1 MSSSPARTKS
11 KTAPI
16 VSPTPRSRVGIS
28 VFGGHGVISISPS
41 SPNNLHAFPQIVPIC
56 AHTWPVGMSS
66 ISESSVRRA
75 CESCRR
81 KKTKCTGEKP
91 ICSFCERLHQDCV
104 YLPRNRETVRRKRRA
119 SRSDRVVNYD
129 GQDINELLG
138 PGAASSS
145 AGSVFT
151 PDSLPRQRNRRVPTV
166 ERTPR
171 RIGRITIH
179 DEPSRS
185 WSSPLPEVTPSP
197 TSLDNAVDEY
207 RGRLYFQPL
216 PLFDPQG
223 LRERIQRSP
232 MFLQWIFLALALSNL
247 PYDASSA
254 KEADLIHSHAR
265 AARDT
270 VLELAMR
277 GTARLEISQALCLL
291 ALGDILEGRPALALM
306 TIGAVCRLELV
317 RGAGYAESPS
327 DASLRCY
334 WSVFILEKGFTP
346 RFTLLSQTHSKP
358 EYPRSARE
366 PSPPAYIGDEE
377 YAPDLVTIR
386 DDLRTDPGITSH
398 AVRAVSFCGDVISYL
413 HALRIGKADNP
424 ADTNSNFYQLT
435 NTLYDLESQL
445 GHIHFVRNVGFSER
459 TSEEFERHR
468 EYWAPWLLFQMTAH
482 ASQALLNHPFIH
494 LVLLRRA
501 NRPSQP
507 RLFLQQ
513 TVDQAMFHSA
523 WVTRLVQTCMDR
535 GLMVYDPL
543 IGDLV
548 AATATIPWLFQYAR
562 DTKVSETSKENYRKC
577 IDFLESMPDPSPRS
591 IQKRELLH
599 QLQSMSSQAHDNNMI
614 SFQPSKIWQLID
626 TDIMDAVAPQPTSG
640 EAVGNQA
647 DASKTTVSVQTT
659 FVHPVGER
667 RAEQRQTNMAE
678 SLVGAGDLYEGLE
691 QYSLD
696 SIFSQPMFIDHAWLH
711 V

>member
-1 MSSSPARTKS
+1 MTGNP
-11 KTAPI
+11 
-16 VSPTPRSRVGIS
+16 
-28 VFGGHGVISISPS
+28 
-41 SPNNLHAFPQIVPIC
+41 
-56 AHTWPVGMSS
+56 
-66 ISESSVRRA
+66 ESSVRRA
-75 CESCRR
+75 CESCR
-81 KKTKCTGEKP
+81 KP
-91 ICSFCERLHQDCV
+91 G
-104 YLPRNRETVRRKRRA
+104 
-119 SRSDRVVNYD
+119 SRDRVSSIENRDEVYD
-129 GQDINELLG
+129 LIHHPQ
-138 PGAASSS
+138 AASSS
-145 AGSVFT
+145 NGSALT
-151 PDSLPRQRNRRVPTV
+151 PDSLPRHTNRSGSFVESASRRLNRVS
-166 ERTPR
+166 
-171 RIGRITIH
+171 IN
-179 DEPSRS
+179 DEVSVSWLPSATEAR
-185 WSSPLPEVTPSP
+185 PSP
-197 TSLDNAVDEY
+197 GSLDHAVEEY
-207 RGRLYFQPL
+207 RRRLYFQPL
-216 PLFDPQG
+216 PLFNPEG
-223 LRERIQRSP
+223 LRDRIERFP

-247 PYDASSA
+247 PYDSSSA

-265 AARDT
+265 SARDM

-277 GTARLEISQALCLL
+277 GTAQLEISQALCLL

-306 TIGAVCRLELV
+306 TIGAASRLELV
-317 RGAGYAESPS
+317 RGAGYSESPHS
-327 DASLRCY
+327 PQGDASLRCY
-334 WSVFILEKGFTP
+334 WSVFILEKGFAP
-346 RFTLLSQTHSKP
+346 RFTLLSQTHTKP

-366 PSPPAYIGDEE
+366 PSPPAYLGDEE
-377 YAPDLVTIR
+377 YAPDLESIR

-413 HALRIGKADNP
+413 HALHIGKADNP

-435 NTLYDLESQL
+435 NTLYDLESRL

-468 EYWAPWLLFQMTAH
+468 EYWAPWLLFQITAH
-482 ASQALLNHPFIH
+482 ATQGLLNHPFIH
-494 LVLLRRA
+494 LVTLRRA

-523 WVTRLVQTCMDR
+523 WVARLVQTCLDR

-562 DTKVSETSKENYRKC
+562 DAKVSETSKENYRKC
-577 IDFLESMPDPSPRS
+577 IEFLESMPDPSPRS
-591 IQKRELLH
+591 IHKRELLH
-599 QLQSMSSQAHDNNMI
+599 QLQTMSSQAQDNNMI

-626 TDIMDAVAPQPTSG
+626 SDIMDAVAPQPTTDGTQGGQS
-640 EAVGNQA
+640 

-667 RAEQRQTNMAE
+667 RTGQQQT
-678 SLVGAGDLYEGLE
+678 SLGDSMTADIYEGLE

>member
-1 MSSSPARTKS
+1 
-11 KTAPI
+11 
-16 VSPTPRSRVGIS
+16 
-28 VFGGHGVISISPS
+28 
-41 SPNNLHAFPQIVPIC
+41 
-56 AHTWPVGMSS
+56 MSS

-75 CESCRR
+75 CESCR
-81 KKTKCTGEKP
+81 
-91 ICSFCERLHQDCV
+91 
-104 YLPRNRETVRRKRRA
+104 
-119 SRSDRVVNYD
+119 
-129 GQDINELLG
+129 

-151 PDSLPRQRNRRVPTV
+151 PDSLPRQRNRRVPMV

-179 DEPSRS
+179 DEPSGS

-223 LRERIQRSP
+223 LRDRIQRSP

-254 KEADLIHSHAR
+254 KEADLVHSHAR

>member
-1 MSSSPARTKS
+1 MTGNPEA
-11 KTAPI
+11 
-16 VSPTPRSRVGIS
+16 
-28 VFGGHGVISISPS
+28 
-41 SPNNLHAFPQIVPIC
+41 
-56 AHTWPVGMSS
+56 
-66 ISESSVRRA
+66 SVRRA
-75 CESCRR
+75 CESCRH
-81 KKTKCTGEKP
+81 P
-91 ICSFCERLHQDCV
+91 Q
-104 YLPRNRETVRRKRRA
+104 
-119 SRSDRVVNYD
+119 
-129 GQDINELLG
+129 
-138 PGAASSS
+138 AASSS
-145 AGSVFT
+145 NGSALT
-151 PDSLPRQRNRRVPTV
+151 PDSLPRHTNRSGSFVESASRRMNRVS
-166 ERTPR
+166 
-171 RIGRITIH
+171 IG
-179 DEPSRS
+179 DEASLSLLPSATEAR
-185 WSSPLPEVTPSP
+185 PSP
-197 TSLDNAVDEY
+197 DSLDHAVEEY
-207 RGRLYFQPL
+207 RRRLYFQPL
-216 PLFDPQG
+216 PLFNPEG
-223 LRERIQRSP
+223 LRDRIERFP

-247 PYDASSA
+247 PYDSSSA

-265 AARDT
+265 SARDM

-277 GTARLEISQALCLL
+277 GTAQLEISQALCLL

-306 TIGAVCRLELV
+306 TIGAASRLELV
-317 RGAGYAESPS
+317 RGACYSESPHS
-327 DASLRCY
+327 PQGDASLRCY
-334 WSVFILEKGFTP
+334 WSVFILEKGFAP
-346 RFTLLSQTHSKP
+346 RFTLLSQTHTKP
-358 EYPRSARE
+358 DYPRSARE
-366 PSPPAYIGDEE
+366 PSPPAYLGDEE
-377 YAPDLVTIR
+377 YAPDLESIR

-413 HALRIGKADNP
+413 HALHIGKADNP

-435 NTLYDLESQL
+435 NTLYDLESRL

-468 EYWAPWLLFQMTAH
+468 EYWAPWLLFQITAH
-482 ASQALLNHPFIH
+482 ATQGLLNHPFIH
-494 LVLLRRA
+494 LVTLRRA

-523 WVTRLVQTCMDR
+523 WVARLVQTCIDR

-562 DTKVSETSKENYRKC
+562 DAKVSLTSKENYRKC
-577 IDFLESMPDPSPRS
+577 IEFLESMPDPSPRS
-591 IQKRELLH
+591 LHKRELLH
-599 QLQSMSSQAHDNNMI
+599 QLQAMSSQAQDNNMI

-626 TDIMDAVAPQPTSG
+626 SDIMDAVAPQPTTDGTQGGQS
-640 EAVGNQA
+640 

-667 RAEQRQTNMAE
+667 RTDQRQT
-678 SLVGAGDLYEGLE
+678 SLGDSMTADIYEGLE

>member
-1 MSSSPARTKS
+1 MTGNP
-11 KTAPI
+11 
-16 VSPTPRSRVGIS
+16 
-28 VFGGHGVISISPS
+28 
-41 SPNNLHAFPQIVPIC
+41 
-56 AHTWPVGMSS
+56 
-66 ISESSVRRA
+66 ESSVRRA
-75 CESCRR
+75 CESCRH
-81 KKTKCTGEKP
+81 P
-91 ICSFCERLHQDCV
+91 Q
-104 YLPRNRETVRRKRRA
+104 
-119 SRSDRVVNYD
+119 
-129 GQDINELLG
+129 
-138 PGAASSS
+138 AASSS
-145 AGSVFT
+145 NGSAFT
-151 PDSLPRQRNRRVPTV
+151 PDSLPRHTNRSGSFVESASRRMNRVS
-166 ERTPR
+166 
-171 RIGRITIH
+171 IN
-179 DEPSRS
+179 DEVSLSWLPSATEAR
-185 WSSPLPEVTPSP
+185 PSP
-197 TSLDNAVDEY
+197 DSLDHAVEEY
-207 RGRLYFQPL
+207 RRRLYFQPL
-216 PLFDPQG
+216 PLFNPEG
-223 LRERIQRSP
+223 LRDRIERFP

-247 PYDASSA
+247 PYDSSSA

-265 AARDT
+265 SARDM

-277 GTARLEISQALCLL
+277 GTAQLEISQALCLL

-306 TIGAVCRLELV
+306 TIGAASRLELV
-317 RGAGYAESPS
+317 RGAGYSESPHS
-327 DASLRCY
+327 PQGDASLRCY
-334 WSVFILEKGFTP
+334 WSIFILEKGFAP
-346 RFTLLSQTHSKP
+346 RFTLLSQTHTKP

-366 PSPPAYIGDEE
+366 PSPPAYLGDEE
-377 YAPDLVTIR
+377 YAPDLESIR

-413 HALRIGKADNP
+413 HALHIGKADNP

-435 NTLYDLESQL
+435 NTLYDLESRL

-459 TSEEFERHR
+459 TPEEFERHR
-468 EYWAPWLLFQMTAH
+468 EYWAPWLLFQITAH
-482 ASQALLNHPFIH
+482 ATQGLLNHPFIH
-494 LVLLRRA
+494 LVTLRRA

-523 WVTRLVQTCMDR
+523 WVARLVQTCIDR

-562 DTKVSETSKENYRKC
+562 DAKVSETSKENYRKC
-577 IDFLESMPDPSPRS
+577 IEFLESMPDPSPRS
-591 IQKRELLH
+591 IHKRELLH
-599 QLQSMSSQAHDNNMI
+599 QLQTMSSQAQDNNMI

-626 TDIMDAVAPQPTSG
+626 SDIMDAVAPQPTVDGAQGGQS
-640 EAVGNQA
+640 

-667 RAEQRQTNMAE
+667 RTDQRQT
-678 SLVGAGDLYEGLE
+678 SLGDSMTADIYEGLE

>member
-1 MSSSPARTKS
+1 M
-11 KTAPI
+11 
-16 VSPTPRSRVGIS
+16 
-28 VFGGHGVISISPS
+28 
-41 SPNNLHAFPQIVPIC
+41 
-56 AHTWPVGMSS
+56 
-66 ISESSVRRA
+66 SESSVRRA
-75 CESCRR
+75 CEGCRR
-81 KKTKCTGEKP
+81 KKTKCTGERP
-91 ICSFCERLHQDCV
+91 ICSFCERLQQDCV
-104 YLPRNRETVRRKRRA
+104 YLPRNRETVKRKRRT
-119 SRSDRVVNYD
+119 SRATAGSRGRVSFGDQVGEID
-129 GQDINELLG
+129 ELLG
-138 PGAASSS
+138 PPAPSSS
-145 AGSVFT
+145 NGSVLT
-151 PDSLPRQRNRRVPTV
+151 PESMPNRRASVV
-166 ERTPR
+166 ENTSR
-171 RIGRITIH
+171 RINRININ
-179 DEPSRS
+179 DEP
-185 WSSPLPEVTPSP
+185 WSSSTPSP
-197 TSLDNAVDEY
+197 TSLDNAVEEY
-207 RGRLYFQPL
+207 RRRLYFQPL
-216 PLFDPQG
+216 PLFNPEG
-223 LRERIQRSP
+223 LRERIEKFP
-232 MFLQWIFLALALSNL
+232 LFLQWIFLALALSNL

-277 GTARLEISQALCLL
+277 GTAQLEISQALCLL

-306 TIGAVCRLELV
+306 TIGAASRLELV
-317 RGAGYAESPS
+317 RGAGYSESASNPQG

-334 WSVFILEKGFTP
+334 WSVFILEKGFAP
-346 RFTLLSQTHSKP
+346 RFTLLSQTHAKP

-366 PSPPAYIGDEE
+366 PSPPAYLGDEE
-377 YAPDLVTIR
+377 YAPDLESIR

-413 HALRIGKADNP
+413 HALHIGKADNP

-435 NTLYDLESQL
+435 NTLYDLESRL

-459 TSEEFERHR
+459 TPEEFERHR
-468 EYWAPWLLFQMTAH
+468 EYWAPWLLFQITAH
-482 ASQALLNHPFIH
+482 ATQALLNHPFIH
-494 LVLLRRA
+494 LVTLRRA

-543 IGDLV
+543 IGDMV

-577 IDFLESMPDPSPRS
+577 IDFLETMPDPSSRN

-599 QLQSMSSQAHDNNMI
+599 QLQTMSSQAHDNNMI

-626 TDIMDAVAPQPTSG
+626 SDIMDAVAPSG
-640 EAVGNQA
+640 DQG
-647 DASKTTVSVQTT
+647 ASKTTVSVQTT
-659 FVHPVGER
+659 FVHPVPER
-667 RAEQRQTNMAE
+667 RTERPSMSEALA
-678 SLVGAGDLYEGLE
+678 GAGDLYEGLE

>member
-1 MSSSPARTKS
+1 
-11 KTAPI
+11 
-16 VSPTPRSRVGIS
+16 
-28 VFGGHGVISISPS
+28 
-41 SPNNLHAFPQIVPIC
+41 
-56 AHTWPVGMSS
+56 MSS

-91 ICSFCERLHQDCV
+91 VCSFCERLHQDCV
-104 YLPRNRETVRRKRRA
+104 YLPRNRETVKRKRRA

-166 ERTPR
+166 ERTSR
-171 RIGRITIH
+171 RIDRITIH
-179 DEPSRS
+179 DEPSGS

-207 RGRLYFQPL
+207 RRRLYFQPL

-306 TIGAVCRLELV
+306 TIGAVCRLEIV
-317 RGAGYAESPS
+317 RGAGYAESP
-327 DASLRCY
+327 A
-334 WSVFILEKGFTP
+334 TP
-346 RFTLLSQTHSKP
+346 VYDP

-640 EAVGNQA
+640 EAVGSQA

-667 RAEQRQTNMAE
+667 RVEQRQTNMAE

>member
-1 MSSSPARTKS
+1 MKFKILHLGNPALILT
-11 KTAPI
+11 T
-16 VSPTPRSRVGIS
+16 
-28 VFGGHGVISISPS
+28 
-41 SPNNLHAFPQIVPIC
+41 Q
-56 AHTWPVGMSS
+56 
-66 ISESSVRRA
+66 
-75 CESCRR
+75 
-81 KKTKCTGEKP
+81 
-91 ICSFCERLHQDCV
+91 
-104 YLPRNRETVRRKRRA
+104 YLLTI
-119 SRSDRVVNYD
+119 SRS
-129 GQDINELLG
+129 
-138 PGAASSS
+138 S
-145 AGSVFT
+145 
-151 PDSLPRQRNRRVPTV
+151 
-166 ERTPR
+166 
-171 RIGRITIH
+171 H
-179 DEPSRS
+179 
-185 WSSPLPEVTPSP
+185 LPEVNPSSA
-197 TSLDNAVDEY
+197 SLDNAVQEY
-207 RGRLYFQPL
+207 RRRLYFQPL

-223 LRERIQRSP
+223 LRERIQRFP

-254 KEADLIHSHAR
+254 READLIHSHAR

-277 GTARLEISQALCLL
+277 GTAQLEISQALCLL

-306 TIGAVCRLELV
+306 TIGAVGRLELV
-317 RGAGYAESPS
+317 RGAGYSESPS
-327 DASLRCY
+327 DASVRCY

-377 YAPDLVTIR
+377 YAPDLFTIR

-435 NTLYDLESQL
+435 NTLYDLESRL

-468 EYWAPWLLFQMTAH
+468 EYWAPWLLFQITAH
-482 ASQALLNHPFIH
+482 ATQALLNHPFIH
-494 LVLLRRA
+494 LVTLRRA

-523 WVTRLVQTCMDR
+523 WVT
-535 GLMVYDPL
+535 
-543 IGDLV
+543 
-548 AATATIPWLFQYAR
+548 
-562 DTKVSETSKENYRKC
+562 
-577 IDFLESMPDPSPRS
+577 
-591 IQKRELLH
+591 
-599 QLQSMSSQAHDNNMI
+599 SQAHDNNMI

-626 TDIMDAVAPQPTSG
+626 SDIMDAVAPQPTTG
-640 EAVGNQA
+640 EAVGGSQA

-667 RAEQRQTNMAE
+667 RTEQRQNNMPE
-678 SLVGAGDLYEGLE
+678 TLVGSGDLYEGLE

>member
-1 MSSSPARTKS
+1 
-11 KTAPI
+11 
-16 VSPTPRSRVGIS
+16 
-28 VFGGHGVISISPS
+28 
-41 SPNNLHAFPQIVPIC
+41 
-56 AHTWPVGMSS
+56 MSS

-75 CESCRR
+75 CESCR
-81 KKTKCTGEKP
+81 
-91 ICSFCERLHQDCV
+91 
-104 YLPRNRETVRRKRRA
+104 
-119 SRSDRVVNYD
+119 DRVVNYD

-151 PDSLPRQRNRRVPTV
+151 PDSLPR
-166 ERTPR
+166 
-171 RIGRITIH
+171 
-179 DEPSRS
+179 
-185 WSSPLPEVTPSP
+185 SSPLPEVTPSP

-207 RGRLYFQPL
+207 RRRLYFQPL

-306 TIGAVCRLELV
+306 TIGAVCRLEIV

-577 IDFLESMPDPSPRS
+577 IDFLETRTSTSVT
-591 IQKRELLH
+591 KH
-599 QLQSMSSQAHDNNMI
+599 V
-614 SFQPSKIWQLID
+614 QPSARQQHDKFP
-626 TDIMDAVAPQPTSG
+626 AVQDLAAHRYGYNGRCGT
-640 EAVGNQA
+640 AAN
-647 DASKTTVSVQTT
+647 
-659 FVHPVGER
+659 ER
-667 RAEQRQTNMAE
+667 R
-678 SLVGAGDLYEGLE
+678 SGG
-691 QYSLD
+691 
-696 SIFSQPMFIDHAWLH
+696 
-711 V
+711 

>member
-1 MSSSPARTKS
+1 MTGNP
-11 KTAPI
+11 
-16 VSPTPRSRVGIS
+16 
-28 VFGGHGVISISPS
+28 
-41 SPNNLHAFPQIVPIC
+41 
-56 AHTWPVGMSS
+56 
-66 ISESSVRRA
+66 ESSVRRA
-75 CESCRR
+75 CESCR
-81 KKTKCTGEKP
+81 
-91 ICSFCERLHQDCV
+91 
-104 YLPRNRETVRRKRRA
+104 ETVKRRRRT
-119 SRSDRVVNYD
+119 SRAKPGSRDRVSSVENQGDEIYD
-129 GQDINELLG
+129 LIHHPQ
-138 PGAASSS
+138 AASSS
-145 AGSVFT
+145 NGSALT
-151 PDSLPRQRNRRVPTV
+151 PDSLPRHTNRSGSFVESASRRMNRVS
-166 ERTPR
+166 
-171 RIGRITIH
+171 IN
-179 DEPSRS
+179 DEVSVSWLPSATEAR
-185 WSSPLPEVTPSP
+185 PSP
-197 TSLDNAVDEY
+197 DSLDHAVEEY
-207 RGRLYFQPL
+207 RRRLYFQPL
-216 PLFDPQG
+216 PLFNPEG
-223 LRERIQRSP
+223 LRDRIERFP

-247 PYDASSA
+247 PYDSSSA

-265 AARDT
+265 SARDM

-277 GTARLEISQALCLL
+277 GTAQLEISQALCLL
-291 ALGDILEGRPALALM
+291 AFGDILEGRPALALM
-306 TIGAVCRLELV
+306 SIGAASRLELV
-317 RGAGYAESPS
+317 RGAGYSESPHNPQG

-334 WSVFILEKGFTP
+334 WSVFILEKGFAP
-346 RFTLLSQTHSKP
+346 RFTLLSQTHTKP

-366 PSPPAYIGDEE
+366 PSPPAYLGDEE
-377 YAPDLVTIR
+377 YAPDLESIR

-413 HALRIGKADNP
+413 HALHIGKADNP

-435 NTLYDLESQL
+435 NTLYDLESRL

-459 TSEEFERHR
+459 TPEEFERHR
-468 EYWAPWLLFQMTAH
+468 EYWAPWLLFQITAH
-482 ASQALLNHPFIH
+482 ATQGLLNHPFIH
-494 LVLLRRA
+494 LVTLRRA

-523 WVTRLVQTCMDR
+523 WVARLVQTCIDR

-562 DTKVSETSKENYRKC
+562 DAKVSETSKENYRKC
-577 IDFLESMPDPSPRS
+577 IEFLESMPDPSPRS
-591 IQKRELLH
+591 IHKRELLH
-599 QLQSMSSQAHDNNMI
+599 QLQTMSSQAQDNNMI

-626 TDIMDAVAPQPTSG
+626 SDIMDAVAPQPTTDGTQGGQS
-640 EAVGNQA
+640 

-667 RAEQRQTNMAE
+667 RTDQRQT
-678 SLVGAGDLYEGLE
+678 SLGDSITADIYEGLE

>member
-1 MSSSPARTKS
+1 MTGNP
-11 KTAPI
+11 
-16 VSPTPRSRVGIS
+16 
-28 VFGGHGVISISPS
+28 
-41 SPNNLHAFPQIVPIC
+41 
-56 AHTWPVGMSS
+56 
-66 ISESSVRRA
+66 ESSVRRA
-75 CESCRR
+75 CESCR
-81 KKTKCTGEKP
+81 KP
-91 ICSFCERLHQDCV
+91 G
-104 YLPRNRETVRRKRRA
+104 
-119 SRSDRVVNYD
+119 SRDRVSSVENRDEIYD
-129 GQDINELLG
+129 LIHHPQ
-138 PGAASSS
+138 AASSS
-145 AGSVFT
+145 NGSVLT
-151 PDSLPRQRNRRVPTV
+151 PDSLPRHTNRSGSFVESTSRQMNRVS
-166 ERTPR
+166 
-171 RIGRITIH
+171 IN
-179 DEPSRS
+179 DEVSVSWPSTTEAR
-185 WSSPLPEVTPSP
+185 PSP
-197 TSLDNAVDEY
+197 DSLDHAVEEY
-207 RGRLYFQPL
+207 RRRLYFQPL
-216 PLFDPQG
+216 PLFNPEG
-223 LRERIQRSP
+223 LRDRIERFP

-247 PYDASSA
+247 PYDSSSA

-265 AARDT
+265 SARDM

-277 GTARLEISQALCLL
+277 GTAQLEISQALCLL

-306 TIGAVCRLELV
+306 TIGAASRLELV
-317 RGAGYAESPS
+317 RGAGYSESPHS
-327 DASLRCY
+327 PQGDASLRCY
-334 WSVFILEKGFTP
+334 WSVFILEKGFAP
-346 RFTLLSQTHSKP
+346 RFTLLSQTHTKP

-366 PSPPAYIGDEE
+366 PSPPAYLGDEE
-377 YAPDLVTIR
+377 YAPDLESIR

-413 HALRIGKADNP
+413 HALHIGKADNP

-435 NTLYDLESQL
+435 NTLYDLESRL

-459 TSEEFERHR
+459 TAEEFERHR
-468 EYWAPWLLFQMTAH
+468 EYWAPWLLFQITAH
-482 ASQALLNHPFIH
+482 ATQGLLNHPFIH
-494 LVLLRRA
+494 LVTLRRA

-523 WVTRLVQTCMDR
+523 WVARLVQTCIDR

-562 DTKVSETSKENYRKC
+562 DAKVSETSKENYRKC
-577 IDFLESMPDPSPRS
+577 IEFLESMPDPSPRS
-591 IQKRELLH
+591 IHKRELLH
-599 QLQSMSSQAHDNNMI
+599 QLQTMSSQAQDNNMI

-626 TDIMDAVAPQPTSG
+626 SDIMDAVAPQPATDGTQGGQS
-640 EAVGNQA
+640 

-667 RAEQRQTNMAE
+667 RTDQRQT
-678 SLVGAGDLYEGLE
+678 SLGDSMTADIYEGLE